1 MTARTRG
8 DASATAFTRRD
19 FLQSGGAL
27 IVSFAA
33 STVVDPRLFAQGRAA
48 GTAGQID
55 ARQLDSWLAIASDGT
70 VTAYTGKCDF
80 GQGMFTAQ
88 LQLVAEEL
96 SVPAV
101 ARTPDSVR
109 HVGDARSRHHLRQ
122 PVIADELQRAQ
133 PGPGR
138 SDSAG
143 GVAAAGLRSARRPSR
158 SADRR

>member
-8 DASATAFTRRD
+8 DASAAAFTRRD

-55 ARQLDSWLAIASDGT
+55 ARQLDSWLAIAADGT
-70 VTAYTGKCDF
+70 CHGLHRQVRLGSGNVTPHR
-80 GQGMFTAQ
+80 

-96 SVPAV
+96 SVPV
-101 ARTPDSVR
+101 
-109 HVGDARSRHHLRQ
+109 SR
-122 PVIADELQRAQ
+122 VYA
-133 PGPGR
+133 
-138 SDSAG
+138 
-143 GVAAAGLRSARRPSR
+143 
-158 SADRR
+158 